1 MNPKAKAENLIE
13 KFIPNTRIWNDEK
26 KIWEDCIESAKIC
39 VIITVDEIL
48 NEYHALEYHDFIEKV
63 LKELG
68 VKDVEVEHADVGSAV
83 KGAADVFIFAK
94 DIAEG
99 LRIDAPTVVL

>member
-1 MNPKAKAENLIE
+1 MKFLAICGSGLGSSFMVQMN
-13 KFIPNTRIWNDEK
+13 
-26 KIWEDCIESAKIC
+26 
-39 VIITVDEIL
+39 
-48 NEYHALEYHDFIEKV
+48 IEKV

-99 LRIDAPTVVL
+99 LRIDAPTVVLESIIDMNELREKITQLCKDLNLI

>member
-1 MNPKAKAENLIE
+1 MKFLAICGSGLGSSFMVQMN
-13 KFIPNTRIWNDEK
+13 
-26 KIWEDCIESAKIC
+26 
-39 VIITVDEIL
+39 
-48 NEYHALEYHDFIEKV
+48 IEKV

-68 VKDVEVEHADVGSAV
+68 VTGVEVEHADVGSAV

-99 LRIDAPTVVL
+99 LKIDAVTVVLESIIDMDELREKITNVCKEMNLI